1 MSHPETDS
9 QRTRVA
15 LKVPA
20 EEVAFFAPA
29 NSPKAAS
36 RAVTAVLRAV
46 RTLFGLP
53 EPVRLALMADMK
65 AKGMSDVQAYL
76 TWLCVERHNSLS
88 APEGARRVG

>member
-1 MSHPETDS
+1 MSDPETES
-9 QRTRVA
+9 QRPRVA

-20 EEVAFFAPA
+20 EEVAYFAPA

-36 RAVTAVLRAV
+36 RAVTAVLKAV

-65 AKGMSDVQAYL
+65 AKGMTDVQAYL

-88 APEGARRVG
+88 TPDGARRAG

>member
-1 MSHPETDS
+1 MSRPETDH
-9 QRTRVA
+9 QRPRVA
-15 LKVPA
+15 LKVPT
-20 EEVAFFAPA
+20 EEVAYFAPA

-53 EPVRLALMADMK
+53 EPVRAALMADMK
-65 AKGMSDVQAYL
+65 AMGMSDVQAYL

-88 APEGARRVG
+88 APESVRRAG

>member
-1 MSHPETDS
+1 MSHSETDS
-9 QRTRVA
+9 QHPRVA

-20 EEVAFFAPA
+20 AEVAYFAPA

-65 AKGMSDVQAYL
+65 AKGISDVQAYL
-76 TWLCVERHNSLS
+76 TWLCVERHNFLS
-88 APEGARRVG
+88 APDGAHRAG

>member
-1 MSHPETDS
+1 MSHLES
-9 QRTRVA
+9 GAQRARVA
-15 LKVPA
+15 LKIPT
-20 EEVAFFAPA
+20 EEVAYFAPA

-53 EPVRLALMADMK
+53 EPVRLVLMADME

-88 APEGARRVG
+88 APDGARRVG